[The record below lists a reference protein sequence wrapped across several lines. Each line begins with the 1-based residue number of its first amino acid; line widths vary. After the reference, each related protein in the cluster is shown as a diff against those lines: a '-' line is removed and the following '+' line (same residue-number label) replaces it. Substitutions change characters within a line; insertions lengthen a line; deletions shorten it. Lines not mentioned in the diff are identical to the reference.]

1 MASHRR
7 KLNRRWSASRLLSS
21 IFFFLCSSPVHCYA
35 GDTLKQGQSILLNKT
50 LVTAGEKFELRFFS
64 TISINDTG
72 PQSFIGIFYHQ
83 LDRDSVVWVANRDDP
98 VPSNFTGV
106 FGIAEDGNL
115 KVLDTAGK
123 EYWSTG
129 LKNSSTNRNV
139 KLMDSGNLVLS
150 DDDHMETSLWE
161 SFKSPTDTFLPGMK
175 MDNKLTLTSWKG
187 RDDPRSG
194 LYTFKLDQ
202 QGWGRYSERNWSIL
216 WSKPED
222 ECGIYNY
229 CGKFGSCNINNWPLL
244 CKCLPGFK
252 PNNPVD
258 YWDLRD
264 FSGGCTRNS
273 ASTNFDIFL
282 SLKVKKVRDPSDSI
296 SKVANET
303 ECGKENCLK
312 NRQCTAYSYQEAGN
326 SKQRGDTTG
335 SDNICW
341 IWIEDIDN
349 LQEKYPNQGRNLS
362 VRAAKADIGNLK
374 TQQSKFVTCFNAK
387 QVPKTTRGK
396 FQFLVT
402 CKPCGTYTIPY
413 PLSMGEDCGDPM
425 YFIFDCNT
433 SSGQVNFK
441 AQRGAHP
448 VVRIDPSARIFVI
461 QVINSSIIALLN
473 ESLPFNSTVKLIT
486 EIGNSSD
493 QFEGRLEGSRS
504 QRKNKVGVQI
514 SWDPPTEPTCTS
526 STDCKDWPNSTCNA
540 TRKGK
545 LRCLCHPNFRWDGTN
560 LNCIKEGDF
569 PKSLEEPS
577 TRKIPLP
584 LILVLTLACVIALAC
599 IISFMYVRKM
609 AKKQEVIRERRKQAL
624 HALDSERH
632 VKDLLDSVGS
642 IEEDVQGIEV
652 PFFDLECILALT
664 NNFLDANKL
673 GQGGYGPVYL
683 GTFPGGQEIA
693 VNRLSSVS
701 RQGLQEF
708 KNEVVLISKLQH
720 RNLVRL
726 RGYCVNVDEK
736 ILLYEY
742 MPNKS
747 LDSFIFDKNL
757 SMLLDWKIRFNIIL
771 GITRGLIYLHQD
783 SRLRIIHRDL
793 KTSSILLDEEMNP
806 KISDFGL
813 ARIVGGKETG
823 DNTTQIAET
832 LGYMSPEYA
841 LNGIFSVKSDVYSFG
856 VVILEIICGKKNTRF
871 YQLEEAMSLVAYAWR
886 LWEENRVLDSMDQ
899 SLRESCNV
907 DEFLKCVNI
916 AFLCVQEDPNDRPNM
931 SNIIAMLESETVTVP
946 TPRQPA
952 FILGKGL
959 SSTASSSSQAHTRAE
974 WTSSLG
980 QTSK

>member
-1 MASHRR
+1 MVCKSLAFFY
-7 KLNRRWSASRLLSS
+7 LLLLV
-21 IFFFLCSSPVHCYA
+21 FLFRILLCWRYF
-35 GDTLKQGQSILLNKT
+35 KQGQSIVLNKT
-50 LVTAGEKFELRFFS
+50 LVSAGEKFELRFFT

-72 PQSFIGIFYHQ
+72 PQSFVGIFYHQ
-83 LDRDSVVWVANRDDP
+83 LDRDSVVWVANRDNP

-129 LKNSSTNRNV
+129 LKNSSTNRTV

-202 QGWGRYSERNWSIL
+202 QGWGRYVVSKQAFGFYWKSRMPGTFSSSDEIIPYAMADLCRLIELQYLTWNESERNWSIL

-282 SLKVKKVRDPSDSI
+282 SLKVKKVRDPSDTF

-312 NRQCTAYSYQEAGN
+312 NRQCTAYSYQETGN

-341 IWIEDIDN
+341 IWSEDIDN
-349 LQEKYPNQGRNLS
+349 LQEEYPNHGRNLS
-362 VRAAKADIGNLK
+362 VRVAKADIES
-374 TQQSKFVTCFNAK
+374 TSRTY
-387 QVPKTTRGK
+387 
-396 FQFLVT
+396 
-402 CKPCGTYTIPY
+402 KPCGTYTIPY

-425 YFIFDCNT
+425 YFIFNCNT
-433 SSGQVNFK
+433 SSGQVSFK
-441 AQRGAHP
+441 APRGAHP

-486 EIGNSSD
+486 EVGNSSD
-493 QFEGRLEGSRS
+493 QFEGRLE
-504 QRKNKVGVQI
+504 
-514 SWDPPTEPTCTS
+514 
-526 STDCKDWPNSTCNA
+526 
-540 TRKGK
+540 
-545 LRCLCHPNFRWDGTN
+545 
-560 LNCIKEGDF
+560 EGDF

-584 LILVLTLACVIALAC
+584 LILVLTLACVTTLAC
-599 IISFMYVRKM
+599 IISFMYIRKM
-609 AKKQEVIRERRKQAL
+609 AKKQGNSTIFKVIRERRKQAL

-652 PFFDLECILALT
+652 PFFDLECILAAT
-664 NNFLDANKL
+664 NNFSDANRL

-683 GTFPGGQEIA
+683 GTFLGGQEIA
-693 VNRLSSVS
+693 VKRLSSVS

-747 LDSFIFDKNL
+747 LGSFIFDKNL
-757 SMLLDWKIRFNIIL
+757 SMLLDWKIRFNIIW

-783 SRLRIIHRDL
+783 SGLRIIHRDL
-793 KTSSILLDEEMNP
+793 KTSNILLDEKMNP

-813 ARIVGGKETG
+813 ARIVGGKEIG
-823 DNTTQIAET
+823 DNTTRIAGT

-856 VVILEIICGKKNTRF
+856 VVILEIICGKENTGF
-871 YQLEEAMSLVAYAWR
+871 YQLEEAMSLIAYAWR

-931 SNIIAMLESETVTVP
+931 SNIIAMLDSETATVP

-952 FILGKGL
+952 FILGKGM
-959 SSTASSSSQAHTRAE
+959 SSTTSFSSQAHTCTE

-980 QTSK
+980 ETSK